1 VSSPGLRLRISI
13 YERRSKRLLRYSD
26 WRLASAH
33 AKVEQTRRA
42 DVPIGLDDAK
52 VAAKALTRVQL
63 SDIKKH
69 PLVVKQFAKMTGVAQ
84 ELL

>member
-1 VSSPGLRLRISI
+1 M
-13 YERRSKRLLRYSD
+13 
-26 WRLASAH
+26 
-33 AKVEQTRRA
+33 
-42 DVPIGLDDAK
+42 PIGLDDAK